1 MEVQPTL
8 TLLNATEIHET
19 QVRITNIYTT
29 YHEER
34 NRLERQMEVL
44 DTNLWYNLLNP
55 IILIIGH
62 YKAKYP
68 DARKPTNVMLQKRHF
83 KVRAADEGKEF
94 PFLYQTVK
102 WWKKIYTFPALQDW
116 IESGRKMNQK
126 IIEKYENG
134 DTYEAVLER
143 LETQRVRPTVSPP
156 TGENSD
162 DETSPG
168 ENEEN
173 SDDETSPGD
182 TSDDDT
188 TDNENSLVED
198 ETNQRNRTPNTSG
211 YLYTFHLPCE
221 SCRDSNGYQ
230 LFKFGHT
237 ERSTNQ
243 EEVNQYVR
251 KKCSMNPTVRPVID
265 LLIKVENSFHLEQQ
279 ILSDMQQKGYIFDA
293 VNTTTSEFFSE
304 RDSSR
309 VLDLIKR
316 RETSQW
322 EYEINSF
329 A

>member
-1 MEVQPTL
+1 MKVQPTL
-8 TLLNATEIHET
+8 TLLNATEFHET
-19 QVRITNIYTT
+19 KVEITNIYNT
-29 YHEER
+29 YHDEK
-34 NRLERQMEVL
+34 NRLERQMEAL

-55 IILIIGH
+55 IKFFLGH
-62 YKAKYP
+62 YRAKYP
-68 DARKPTNVMLQKRHF
+68 DTQNPTNVRLQKIHF
-83 KVRAADEGKEF
+83 KLRAADEGKEF

-126 IIEKYENG
+126 IIEKYEDG

-143 LETQRVRPTVSPP
+143 LETQRVRPTVAPP
-156 TGENSD
+156 T
-162 DETSPG
+162 G

-173 SDDETSPGD
+173 SDDESSHGD

-188 TDNENSLVED
+188 TDNENSLVEKD
-198 ETNQRNRTPNTSG
+198 TNQRKRTPNTSG
-211 YLYTFHLPCE
+211 YLYRFHLPCE
-221 SCRDSNGYQ
+221 SWRDSNGYQ

-243 EEVNQYVR
+243 EEVHQYVR